1 MFAVNCGL
9 NARKFTTDHSVMY
22 TIYWRSLVKRHVQA
36 NFYNFC
42 SFGAV
47 ILNRCGIS
55 LAKTY
60 SLINLKYSSFSQS
73 IHFVIPLVSAP
84 EVFIS
89 LSDVQNQIKKA
100 IGIIAYLEVHLS
112 QTESVVAE
120 RIQKVALMRNMS
132 KDGVTLIND
141 SLANGRKLWKWHL

>member
-1 MFAVNCGL
+1 MGFLSQKLIA
-9 NARKFTTDHSVMY
+9 Y
-22 TIYWRSLVKRHVQA
+22 
-36 NFYNFC
+36 
-42 SFGAV
+42 SF
-47 ILNRCGIS
+47 
-55 LAKTY
+55 
-60 SLINLKYSSFSQS
+60 NLKYSSFSQLF
-73 IHFVIPLVSAP
+73 HFVIPFVSAP

-132 KDGVTLIND
+132 KDGVTLTND
-141 SLANGRKLWKWHL
+141 SLANGRKL

>member
-1 MFAVNCGL
+1 M
-9 NARKFTTDHSVMY
+9 
-22 TIYWRSLVKRHVQA
+22 
-36 NFYNFC
+36 
-42 SFGAV
+42 
-47 ILNRCGIS
+47 
-55 LAKTY
+55 
-60 SLINLKYSSFSQS
+60 KYSSFSQS

-100 IGIIAYLEVHLS
+100 IGIIAYLEEHLS

-120 RIQKVALMRNMS
+120 LLQKVALMRNMS

-141 SLANGRKLWKWHL
+141 SLANGRKL